1 MITVTSARKNYGDFV
16 ALDDVDLEIPSGSLT
31 ALLGPSGSGKSTLL
45 RAVAGLETLDSGTVS
60 IAGVDVTAQPP
71 QRRGIGFVFQH
82 YAAFKHMTVRDNVA
96 FGLTIRKRPKAE
108 IARKVDE
115 LLEIV
120 GLGGFQHRYPAQLS
134 GGQRQRMAL
143 ARALAVDPQVLLLDE
158 PFGALD
164 AKVRA
169 DLRHWLRRLHDEVHV
184 TTVLVTH
191 DQEEAL
197 DVADRIAVLNGGRIE
212 QVGDP
217 VSLYERPA
225 NDFVMSFLGSVA
237 RLGGQL
243 VRPHDIVLDR
253 DRVAALAADA
263 RTHGSPGV
271 VPAVVER
278 VVRLGFEV
286 RVELRADSGERF
298 AAQVT
303 RAEADRQRFEP
314 GETVFARAAK
324 PTDATDAEPALAI

>member
-1 MITVTSARKNYGDFV
+1 
-16 ALDDVDLEIPSGSLT
+16 
-31 ALLGPSGSGKSTLL
+31 
-45 RAVAGLETLDSGTVS
+45 
-60 IAGVDVTAQPP
+60 
-71 QRRGIGFVFQH
+71 
-82 YAAFKHMTVRDNVA
+82 
-96 FGLTIRKRPKAE
+96 
-108 IARKVDE
+108 
-115 LLEIV
+115 
-120 GLGGFQHRYPAQLS
+120 
-134 GGQRQRMAL
+134 MAL

-243 VRPHDIVLDR
+243 VRPHDIVLER
-253 DRVAALAADA
+253 
-263 RTHGSPGV
+263 HGRI
-271 VPAVVER
+271 VEA
-278 VVRLGFEV
+278 G
-286 RVELRADSGERF
+286 RADSAERF

-303 RAEADRQRFEP
+303 RAEADRQRFEH
-314 GETVFARAAK
+314 GETVYARAVR

>member
-1 MITVTSARKNYGDFV
+1 M
-16 ALDDVDLEIPSGSLT
+16 
-31 ALLGPSGSGKSTLL
+31 
-45 RAVAGLETLDSGTVS
+45 
-60 IAGVDVTAQPP
+60 
-71 QRRGIGFVFQH
+71 
-82 YAAFKHMTVRDNVA
+82 
-96 FGLTIRKRPKAE
+96 
-108 IARKVDE
+108 
-115 LLEIV
+115 
-120 GLGGFQHRYPAQLS
+120 
-134 GGQRQRMAL
+134 
-143 ARALAVDPQVLLLDE
+143 
-158 PFGALD
+158 
-164 AKVRA
+164 RA

-197 DVADRIAVLNGGRIE
+197 DVADRIAVLNRGRIE

-243 VRPHDIVLDR
+243 VRPHDIVLER

-263 RTHGSPGV
+263 RTPGSPGV
-271 VPAVVER
+271 VEAVVER

-314 GETVFARAAK
+314 GETVFARAVRPA
-324 PTDATDAEPALAI
+324 DATDAEPALAI

>member
-1 MITVTSARKNYGDFV
+1 
-16 ALDDVDLEIPSGSLT
+16 
-31 ALLGPSGSGKSTLL
+31 
-45 RAVAGLETLDSGTVS
+45 
-60 IAGVDVTAQPP
+60 
-71 QRRGIGFVFQH
+71 
-82 YAAFKHMTVRDNVA
+82 MTVRDNVA

-108 IARKVDE
+108 IRRKVDE

-120 GLGGFQHRYPAQLS
+120 GLDGFQHRYPAQLS

-197 DVADRIAVLNGGRIE
+197 DVADRIAVLNKGRIE

-253 DRVAALAADA
+253 DRVAALAVDA
-263 RTHGSPGV
+263 RVAGSPGV
-271 VPAVVER
+271 VEAVVER

-303 RAEADRQRFEP
+303 RAEADRLHFEP
-314 GETVFARAAK
+314 GETVFARAVRPA
-324 PTDATDAEPALAI
+324 DATDAEPALAI

>member
-1 MITVTSARKNYGDFV
+1 MITVSGARKSYGDFT
-16 ALDDVDLEIPSGSLT
+16 ALDDVSLEIPPGSLT

-45 RAVAGLETLDSGTVS
+45 RAIAGLETLDSGRVA
-60 IAGVDVTAQPP
+60 IAGVDVTGLPP
-71 QRRGIGFVFQH
+71 QKRGIGFVFQH

-96 FGLTIRKRPKAE
+96 FGLTIRRKPKAQVR
-108 IARKVDE
+108 AKVDE

-120 GLGGFQHRYPAQLS
+120 GLEGFQHRYPSQLS

-143 ARALAVDPQVLLLDE
+143 ARALAVDPEVLLLDE

-169 DLRHWLRRLHDEVHV
+169 DLRRWLRRLHDEVHV

-197 DVADRIAVLNGGRIE
+197 DVADRIAVLNKGGIE
-212 QVGDP
+212 QVGNP
-217 VSLYERPA
+217 VDLYDRPA

-237 RLGGQL
+237 RLGGLL
-243 VRPHDIVLDR
+243 VRPHDIELSR
-253 DRVAALAADA
+253 DRAAAVAAD
-263 RTHGSPGV
+263 RSVPGSPGV
-271 VPAVVER
+271 IDAVVER

-286 RVELRADSGERF
+286 RVELRAHTGERF
-298 AAQVT
+298 AAQLT
-303 RAEADRQRFEP
+303 RAEADALALRP
-314 GETVFARAAK
+314 GDEVHARARQ
-324 PTDATDAEPALAI
+324 TQDVLEVDPALAI